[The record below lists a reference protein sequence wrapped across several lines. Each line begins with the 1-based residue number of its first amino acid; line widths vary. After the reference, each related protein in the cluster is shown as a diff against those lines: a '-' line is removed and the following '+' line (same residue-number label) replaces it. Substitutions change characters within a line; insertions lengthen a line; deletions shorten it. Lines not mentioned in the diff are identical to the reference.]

1 MAECEPMGFMFPMQ
15 ADIYYPQVEQSQY
28 GSITKTWNLDR
39 TIACSLNPAGAALKE
54 ELQAKVDL
62 TQDSL
67 LMGRSKT
74 DLRFSSLGE
83 GHALTDIVISNI
95 KNSEGQELY
104 IETSG
109 PRDGKSTI
117 FEVATIQPYTNPF
130 GKLEFYK
137 VVLRRSENQGT
148 EV

>member
-1 MAECEPMGFMFPMQ
+1 MSECEPMGFLFPMQ
-15 ADIYYPQVEQSQY
+15 ADIYYPQVEQSAY
-28 GSITKTWNLDR
+28 GSITKQWSLDR
-39 TIACSLNPAGAALKE
+39 TIACSFSPAGTAFKE

-67 LMGRSKT
+67 LLGRSKT
-74 DLRFSSLGE
+74 DLRFSSLDE

-117 FEVATIQPYTNPF
+117 FEIATIQPYTNPF
-130 GKLEFYK
+130 GKLEYYR

-148 EV
+148 DV

>member
-1 MAECEPMGFMFPMQ
+1 MAECEPMGFLFPMQ
-15 ADIYYPQVEQSQY
+15 ADIYYPQVEQSAY
-28 GSITKTWNLDR
+28 GSITKQWNLDR
-39 TIACSLNPAGAALKE
+39 TIACSFAPAGTAFKE
-54 ELQAKVDL
+54 ELQARVDL

-67 LMGRSKT
+67 LLGRSKT
-74 DLRFSSLGE
+74 DLRFSSLSE

-117 FEVATIQPYTNPF
+117 FEIATIQPYTNPF
-130 GKLEFYK
+130 GKVEYYR

>member
-15 ADIYYPQVEQSQY
+15 ADVYYPQVAQTAY
-28 GSITKTWNLDR
+28 GSITKAWTLDR
-39 TIACSLNPAGAALKE
+39 TIACSLSPAGAALKE
-54 ELQAKVDL
+54 EMQVRVDL

-67 LMGRSKT
+67 LLGRSKT
-74 DLRFSSLGE
+74 DIRFTSLGE
-83 GHALTDIVISNI
+83 GRALTDVVITNI
-95 KNSEGQELY
+95 KNSDGQELY
-104 IETSG
+104 VETSG

-117 FEVATIQPYTNPF
+117 FEIATTQPYVGPF
-130 GKLEFYK
+130 GKVEFYK

>member
-15 ADIYYPQVEQSQY
+15 ADLYYPQVEQSAY
-28 GSITKTWNLDR
+28 GSITKDWHLDR
-39 TIACSLNPAGAALKE
+39 TIACSFTTAGTAFKE
-54 ELQAKVDL
+54 EVQPRVDL

-67 LMGRSKT
+67 LIGRTKT
-74 DLRFSSLGE
+74 DIRFSSLDE

-95 KNSEGQELY
+95 KNSENEELY

-117 FEVATIQPYTNPF
+117 FEIATVQPYTGPF
-130 GKLEFYK
+130 GKIEYYK
-137 VVLRRSENQGT
+137 VILRRSENQGT

>member
-15 ADIYYPQVEQSQY
+15 ADIYYPQVEQSAY
-28 GSITKTWNLDR
+28 GSITKEWNLDR
-39 TIACSLNPAGAALKE
+39 TIACSFTVAGTAFKE
-54 ELQAKVDL
+54 EIQARVDL

-67 LMGRSKT
+67 LLGRSKT

-83 GHALTDIVISNI
+83 GHALTDIILTNI
-95 KNSEGQELY
+95 KNSEGESLY

-109 PRDGKSTI
+109 PRDGSSTI
-117 FEVATIQPYTNPF
+117 FEVATVQPYTNPF
-130 GKLEFYK
+130 GKVEYYR

-148 EV
+148 DV

>member
-1 MAECEPMGFMFPMQ
+1 MAECEPMGFLFPMQ
-15 ADIYYPQVEQSQY
+15 ADVYYPQVAQTAY
-28 GSITKTWNLDR
+28 GALSKEWNLDR
-39 TIACSLNPAGAALKE
+39 TIACSMTPAGAALKE

-67 LMGRSKT
+67 LVGRSKT

-83 GHALTDIVISNI
+83 GHGLTDIVITNI
-95 KNSEGQELY
+95 KNSDGIELY
-104 IETSG
+104 VETSG

-117 FEVATIQPYTNPF
+117 FEIATTQPYLGPF
-130 GKLEFYK
+130 GKIEYYRL
-137 VVLRRSENQGT
+137 VLRRSENQGT

>member
-1 MAECEPMGFMFPMQ
+1 MAVCEPMGFMFPMQ
-15 ADIYYPQVEQSQY
+15 ADIYYPQVEQSSY
-28 GSITKTWNLDR
+28 GSITKEWNLDR
-39 TIACSLNPAGAALKE
+39 TIACSVSTAGTAFKE
-54 ELQAKVDL
+54 EVQPRVDL

-67 LMGRSKT
+67 LIGRSKT

-117 FEVATIQPYTNPF
+117 FEIATIQPYTNPF
-130 GKLEFYK
+130 GKIEYYK
-137 VVLRRSENQGT
+137 IVLRRSENQGT